1 MMTSVAAPSFATEL
15 SRSVLKRTKSGKVQ
29 TRRVGSS
36 VSNQVDHLTAL
47 LVSSLSRISV
57 FIPFPE
63 AFAMAIKQVGAA
75 AIKEVAR
82 EAENMKFQD
91 ILNKVTKMQL
101 ATVDRLYNSEDGL
114 EGFKAFAEKRD
125 PVWKGR

>member
-1 MMTSVAAPSFATEL
+1 MDLLLTGRWMDGAEAHKWGLVNEVLADGPALYDRVWEL
-15 SRSVLKRTKSGKVQ
+15 ARLLESGPP
-29 TRRVGSS
+29 
-36 VSNQVDHLTAL
+36 
-47 LVSSLSRISV
+47 LV
-57 FIPFPE
+57 F
-63 AFAMAIKQVGAA
+63 A

-114 EGFKAFAEKRD
+114 EGFQGLCRK
-125 PVWKGR
+125 P